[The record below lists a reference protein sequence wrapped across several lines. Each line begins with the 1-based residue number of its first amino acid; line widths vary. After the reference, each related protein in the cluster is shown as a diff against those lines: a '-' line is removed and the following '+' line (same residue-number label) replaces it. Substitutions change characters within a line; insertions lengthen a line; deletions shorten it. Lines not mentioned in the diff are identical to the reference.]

1 MSPAPSDVWRFIF
14 ANAHPVE
21 IEIGPGRGDVLFA
34 FAERAPDVNFYAV
47 EIGRAQT
54 ERLTER
60 ARALGLPNVCV
71 IAGDARCVVTR
82 LVPTATVTAYHV
94 YFPDPWPKTRH
105 RHRRLFRPDFAE
117 GLRRTLVPGGRVHV
131 ASDLAWLFAHMD
143 ATLAGAGFVPDPGPP
158 TRTRPVTPFERKYG
172 RDGTH
177 ARTYL
182 RGADGRDT
190 RQMPQKTS

>member
-1 MSPAPSDVWRFIF
+1 MSPAPPDVWRFIF
-14 ANAHPVE
+14 ANGRPVE

-34 FAERAPDVNFYAV
+34 FADQAPEVNFYAV
-47 EIGRAQT
+47 EIGRSQT
-54 ERLTER
+54 EHLTER
-60 ARALGLPNVCV
+60 ARALGLRNVCV

-82 LVPTATVTAYHV
+82 LVPTATVAAYHV

-105 RHRRLFRPDFAE
+105 RHRRLFRPDFAD

-143 ATLAGAGFVPDPGPP
+143 ATRAGAGFVADPSAPA
-158 TRTRPVTPFERKYG
+158 RSRPVTPFERKYG
-172 RDGTH
+172 RDGVH

-182 RGADGRDT
+182 CGAEGTATPQR
-190 RQMPQKTS
+190 PQKTS